1 MYVNVS
7 IIEACFMVKVFLGT
21 LSLDKFIDYIQNV
34 VLLTDLQEKFVFS
47 VVCSATGLCYHINE
61 LGRG

>member
-21 LSLDKFIDYIQNV
+21 VSSDKFIDYIQNV
-34 VLLTDLQEKFVFS
+34 VLLTDLQE
-47 VVCSATGLCYHINE
+47 
-61 LGRG
+61 